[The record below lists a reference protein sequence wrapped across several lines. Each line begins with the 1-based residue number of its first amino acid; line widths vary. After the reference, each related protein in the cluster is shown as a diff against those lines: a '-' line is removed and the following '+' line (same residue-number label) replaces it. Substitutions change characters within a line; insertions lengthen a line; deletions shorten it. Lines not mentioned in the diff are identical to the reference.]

1 MTLSPGQPSELLKV
15 TNNDEHGASYQIRSF
30 LWSQTPD
37 GTIRLSPS
45 SDIVAFPEV
54 FTLGPNET
62 RNIRVGVLHRP
73 GAIEETYRLIVQ
85 QLPPPPSPGR
95 SIQILPGFDLPV
107 YFTSADAEGKP
118 HIGTPAVSMGMVSFT
133 VADTGT
139 AHVHVKRLTVT
150 GYGDA
155 GKAIFSVAAAPS
167 YVLAGGRRDY
177 AVQIAAHDC
186 AEARKISILA
196 TFSNQIPPV
205 TQEVAV
211 PPGACTGS
219 QVGLTGFASDTS
231 QKVNILAASAGSSQ

>member
-15 TNNDEHGASYQIRSF
+15 TNNDQREASFQVRSF

-62 RNIRVGVLHRP
+62 RNIRVGVLHRL

-85 QLPPPPSPGR
+85 QLPPPPLPGR
-95 SIQILPGFDLPV
+95 AIQILPAFDLPV
-107 YFTSADAEGKP
+107 YFTSAGAEGKP
-118 HIGTPAVSMGMVSFT
+118 HIGTPAFSTGTFSFT
-133 VADTGT
+133 VADIGT
-139 AHVHVKRLTVT
+139 AHVHVERLTVT

-155 GKAIFSVAAAPS
+155 GKTIFSVTAGPS

-186 AEARKISILA
+186 AEARKIAIVA
-196 TFSNQIPPV
+196 TFSHHIPPAI
-205 TQEVAV
+205 QEVAV

-231 QKVNILAASAGSSQ
+231 QHVNIVAAGAGSSQ